1 MSVIDNI
8 KSFISTNS
16 IKKSYFVKW
25 YVDSKDKS
33 EEDYNDN
40 CKTLANVTY
49 QTAIHTWLMEEEVQ
63 EAIKAYLKQQRNVKM
78 LEIYD
83 SMYNKA
89 IDKGDVNSA
98 KWVEEFFKSNF
109 FEDTQDE
116 INQFMDGIDIPA
128 LQNSGRNDK

>member
-33 EEDYNDN
+33 EEDYNNN

-49 QTAIHTWLMEEEVQ
+49 QTAMHTWLMEEQVQ

-89 IDKGDVNSA
+89 VDKGDVNSA

-116 INQFMDGIDIPA
+116 INQFMDGINIPA
-128 LQNSGRNDK
+128 LQNSGGNDK